1 MRPFMEASL
10 LTLADA
16 EKRHDDLMRKMRK
29 IRRAIRDQQDTEGL
43 VDEIASIKAEVAG
56 LYAAIRYYREMAEYL
71 IDVEPLGGPH

>member
-1 MRPFMEASL
+1 L

-16 EKRHDDLMRKMRK
+16 EKRHDDLKRKMRK
-29 IRRAIRDQQDTEGL
+29 IRRAIREQQDADEL
-43 VDEIASIKAEVAG
+43 VNEIESIKAEVAG